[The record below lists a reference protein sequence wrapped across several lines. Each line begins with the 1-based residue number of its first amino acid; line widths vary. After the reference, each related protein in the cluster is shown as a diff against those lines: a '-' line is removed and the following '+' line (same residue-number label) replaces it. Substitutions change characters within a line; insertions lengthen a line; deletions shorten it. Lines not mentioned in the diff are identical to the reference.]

1 MIVAYWMAL
10 RRYHSINYKGYKMKK
25 KANNAPF
32 YACVVKSW
40 NAGQFL
46 RSSFYSD
53 LSKAIA
59 YAEDHFGV
67 VRIEEVG
74 GQVVWQRG
82 EVTA

>member
-1 MIVAYWMAL
+1 
-10 RRYHSINYKGYKMKK
+10 MKR